1 MTSESTSLSVSD
13 PSHTARKPKDRDF
26 IRTPEGM
33 FFCVTG
39 YLHPPERYTA
49 YLKYSPD
56 PTGRWRGGAT
66 AYRREVTYYHASN
79 VAQTL
84 RYLEAHY
91 PQYVADC
98 PVRGIR
104 FSMVPA
110 AAVAHYYVPQARLAE
125 VLSAP
130 ADPLEVLAR
139 ELALEIAAAAGIA
152 TDDLGLTGSILI
164 GLHHPALSDINLLV
178 YGAENARRVR
188 AALRQGRRAHRAH
201 RAHRAIAPVDAATR
215 ERWVREMST
224 WFPLTPAE
232 ARYNVERRWNYGTYR
247 GRFFGIHATRTDDE
261 IGEQYGDHIYR
272 SLGRVR
278 LRATLTSTAEAL
290 FQPAIYA
297 VDDVEVLEGDRA
309 AVQVCE
315 IVSYEG
321 RYRDIAEVGQTVEA
335 LGKLEC
341 VDGVPRRLVIG
352 TTALQGREYVKAV

>member
-1 MTSESTSLSVSD
+1 MTSLPPT
-13 PSHTARKPKDRDF
+13 TRKPKDRDF

-56 PTGRWRGGAT
+56 STGRWRGGAV

-79 VAQTL
+79 VADTL
-84 RYLEAHY
+84 RYLEARY
-91 PQYVADC
+91 PQYVAEC

-104 FSMVPA
+104 FSMVPQE
-110 AAVAHYYVPQARLAE
+110 AVAHYYVPQTRLAE
-125 VLSAP
+125 VISNP
-130 ADPLEVLAR
+130 ADSLEAIAR
-139 ELALEIAAAAGIA
+139 DLALEIATAAGIT
-152 TDDLGLTGSILI
+152 TDNLGITGSILI
-164 GLHHPALSDINLLV
+164 RLHHLKLSDVNLLV

-188 AALRQGRRAHRAH
+188 AVLRDRRCRAL
-201 RAHRAIAPVDAATR
+201 APVDAAIR
-215 ERWVREMST
+215 ERWVQEMSA

-261 IGEQYGDHIYR
+261 ITEQYGDHIYR
-272 SLGRVR
+272 GLGRVR
-278 LRATLTSTAEAL
+278 LEATLTSTVEAL
-290 FQPAIYA
+290 FQPAVYA
-297 VDDVEVLEGDRA
+297 VDDVEVLEGERA
-309 AVQVCE
+309 AAQVRE

-321 RYRDIAEVGQTVEA
+321 RYRDIAEVGERVEA
-335 LGKLEC
+335 LGKLER

-352 TTALQGREYVKAV
+352 TTALKGREYIKKR